1 VQVQEESSIGVPHSN
16 GALDFT
22 AGQAMDPTATSDP
35 SESTSDPQPTGRP
48 GFVSQP
54 TDVAS
59 ANVCSRGSE
68 RGTVFPGLVVAGGS
82 MDSSEGNNSSD
93 APKQVLDV
101 SSTSVVTRPRTR
113 LQDNIVKPKKFTDGT
128 VHYGRLG
135 LMSTRE
141 PQSLSEALDNENWKG
156 AMDVEFSALKKNK
169 TWHLVPAHRAQNI
182 IDCKWVYKV
191 KEKPDGSIDRY
202 KARLVAKGF
211 KQRYRIDYE
220 DTFSHVIKMAT
231 IRIILSIAISRK
243 WCLRQLDVQNAFLH
257 VVLEEDVF
265 MKQPPRYVDP
275 NFLQHECKLDKALY
289 GPKQALRAWYS
300 KLSTKLVQLGFTIS
314 KVDTS
319 LFIYNKSRVTIF
331 LLVYV
336 DDIVITSSSPSAT
349 TALLDDLRSKFA
361 LKDLGVLH
369 YFLGI
374 QVKRTSEGISLSQ
387 EKYAAEILSKARMDK
402 CKPVNALNDEE
413 AMRYMSIV
421 GGLLYLTLTRPA
433 ISFAVNKVCQ
443 FLHVPTDVHLA
454 AVKWI
459 LLYVQGTLATG
470 LQFHSASSL
479 KPNAFSDAD

>member
-1 VQVQEESSIGVPHSN
+1 
-16 GALDFT
+16 
-22 AGQAMDPTATSDP
+22 
-35 SESTSDPQPTGRP
+35 
-48 GFVSQP
+48 
-54 TDVAS
+54 
-59 ANVCSRGSE
+59 
-68 RGTVFPGLVVAGGS
+68 
-82 MDSSEGNNSSD
+82 
-93 APKQVLDV
+93 
-101 SSTSVVTRPRTR
+101 
-113 LQDNIVKPKKFTDGT
+113 
-128 VHYGRLG
+128 
-135 LMSTRE
+135 
-141 PQSLSEALDNENWKG
+141 
-156 AMDVEFSALKKNK
+156 
-169 TWHLVPAHRAQNI
+169 
-182 IDCKWVYKV
+182 
-191 KEKPDGSIDRY
+191 
-202 KARLVAKGF
+202 
-211 KQRYRIDYE
+211 
-220 DTFSHVIKMAT
+220 
-231 IRIILSIAISRK
+231 
-243 WCLRQLDVQNAFLH
+243 
-257 VVLEEDVF
+257 

-275 NFLQHECKLDKALY
+275 IFLQHEWKLDKALY
-289 GPKQALRAWYS
+289 GPKQAPRAWYS

-349 TALLDDLRSKFA
+349 TALLDDLRSEFA

-413 AMRYMSIV
+413 ATRYMSIV
-421 GGLLYLTLTRPA
+421 GGLQYLTLTRPT

-459 LLYVQGTLATG
+459 LQYVQGTLATG